1 MNSDYDALRS
11 LYRAARADEGSTP
24 ADRDAVRM
32 GLMAAAAIGVQSVS
46 AATASAASW
55 SLAPGASAAV
65 ASTASASAV
74 GTSAAGAAGSASAA
88 ATVASAKG
96 VVQLL
101 LGGKF
106 LGGLVVGAAIGT
118 AVSATAYVV
127 DPPKAQLTA
136 HSAAQARAN
145 QARLTQAR
153 AMHARPGQPHVHQRD
168 ALLSTTALP
177 ATPVAQPQPE
187 TPTQA
192 QPAPLTELQGP
203 AVPVESIGVHEHG
216 QSASVVPERNVS
228 ARPRSASLKAT
239 NLNPV
244 QPAVG
249 RIGPDRLLE
258 ETEALAQVQAALDR
272 KEPGAAMD
280 LLNQQRRDFPKG
292 QLAEER
298 SAALVL
304 ALCAA
309 GRTLEA
315 EQARTKFLLEHPKSP
330 LTKRVSKSCETP

>member
-1 MNSDYDALRS
+1 MNSDYDALRA

-55 SLAPGASAAV
+55 SLAPGASATV
-65 ASTASASAV
+65 ASATVASAASASAV
-74 GTSAAGAAGSASAA
+74 STSAVGAAGSANVVAG
-88 ATVASAKG
+88 ATIASAKG

-127 DPPKAQLTA
+127 DPPKAQLAT
-136 HSAAQARAN
+136 HSAAHARPAQARAIPMRPAQSHVQQFGALLATTVLSATPALEN
-145 QARLTQAR
+145 PAQPSKLEAPALAVESTEADELGVADPITQTQHVAPAGERAAHNPRAPRSERLAH
-153 AMHARPGQPHVHQRD
+153 APARP
-168 ALLSTTALP
+168 A
-177 ATPVAQPQPE
+177 E
-187 TPTQA
+187 T
-192 QPAPLTELQGP
+192 
-203 AVPVESIGVHEHG
+203 
-216 QSASVVPERNVS
+216 
-228 ARPRSASLKAT
+228 
-239 NLNPV
+239 
-244 QPAVG
+244 
-249 RIGPDRLLE
+249 DRLLE
-258 ETEALAQVQAALDR
+258 ETEALARVQAALDR
-272 KEPGAAMD
+272 KEPAVAME
-280 LLNQQRRDFPKG
+280 LLNQQRRDFSNG

-309 GRTLEA
+309 GRKIEA
-315 EQARTKFLLEHPKSP
+315 DQARTKFLLEHPKSP
-330 LTKRVSKSCETP
+330 LTKRVSKRCETP